1 MEAAPPDA
9 TAPDAGLPLCASHT
23 LEEKGRA
30 FLWDVRQY
38 GRNEVAF
45 VMRFEGQLRAYLNR
59 CVHVP
64 TQMDW
69 QPGEFLD
76 IEKRYILCSLH
87 GAAYEPHGG
96 RCIGGPCGRGRLTP
110 VAVAERDGQVYWY
123 PSRDIVPAPLAE
135 PPAAGQDGPSADLA
149 APAAPE
155 SPP

>member
-1 MEAAPPDA
+1 MPE
-9 TAPDAGLPLCASHT
+9 AGLPLCASHT
-23 LEEKGRA
+23 LEEKGCA

-123 PSRDIVPAPLAE
+123 PSRDIVPVPPTPDRE
-135 PPAAGQDGPSADLA
+135 PPTPGSSA

>member
-1 MEAAPPDA
+1 MDAATPE
-9 TAPDAGLPLCASHT
+9 AGLPLCASHT

-76 IEKRYILCSLH
+76 IEKRYILCTLH
-87 GAAYEPHGG
+87 GAAYEPHSG

-123 PSRDIVPAPLAE
+123 PSRDIVPVPPLPVPE
-135 PPAAGQDGPSADLA
+135 PPAPGGSA